1 VVAGASFIA
10 VNINLWGLAMPDR
23 VSLLDELRVQYESER
38 RSTPGQAKGEG
49 FQEID
54 TRLRKAFRWLEK
66 AVAYLDGIK
75 PSLNHR
81 FDLGHGFVFD
91 SPRFA
96 HGYIGQHSSRIV
108 GYPVVDEINIYYEI
122 AAHQPLTI
130 EVAPGG
136 VELVEKSLEAVS
148 LQYTSRRVEAMD
160 GTVHKCVFSVP
171 PAIQAAVM
179 FRVDYQAGEVPVTL
193 VNVDRFDRT
202 TLMFHSTEIEEP
214 VLEDLVRL
222 MLGRDNAFLRRAA
235 LAGIHGQP
243 PARS

>member
-1 VVAGASFIA
+1 
-10 VNINLWGLAMPDR
+10 MPDR
-23 VSLLDELRVQYESER
+23 VSLLDELRVQYESQR
-38 RSTPGQAKGEG
+38 QSTQEHAKGEG

-54 TRLRKAFRWLEK
+54 ARLRKAFRWLEK

-81 FDLGHGFVFD
+81 FDLGHGFVFE

-108 GYPVVDEINIYYEI
+108 GFPVLDEINIYYEI
-122 AAHQPLTI
+122 AAHKPLTI

-136 VELVEKSLEAVS
+136 FELVEKKLESVS
-148 LQYTSRRVEAMD
+148 LQYTSRRVESMD

-171 PAIQAAVM
+171 PAIQAAIL
-179 FRVDYQAGEVPVTL
+179 FRVDYQSGEVPVTL

-202 TLMFHSTEIEEP
+202 TLVFHSTGIEEP
-214 VLEDLVRL
+214 VLEDLLRL
-222 MLGRDNAFLRRAA
+222 VLGRDDAFLRRAA
-235 LAGIHGQP
+235 LQGIHGQP
-243 PARS
+243 VSPG